1 MKFKRL
7 LKKASRALLAA
18 RRLSVLPLIA
28 LGYSSACACGY
39 LILSNFYAIDT
50 AGMPAYCAP
59 LFAALT
65 WASLQMAQLQWS
77 IFKRETAAYEEMM
90 TARPLKLDRQINK
103 ITHDRNL
110 RDRQG

>member
-39 LILSNFYAIDT
+39 LILSNFYALDT
-50 AGMPAYCAP
+50 AGMSAYAAP
-59 LFAALT
+59 LFAALA
-65 WASLQMAQLQWS
+65 WVSLQMAQLQWS
-77 IFKRETAAYEEMM
+77 IFKRETVAYEEMM
-90 TARPLKLDRQINK
+90 KARWLQLDRQINK
-103 ITHDRNL
+103 LQRERAL